1 MGSFKKNSK
10 TSTIFNSFGKFPFK
24 MEQLTQSVRE
34 TYISFADICKT
45 LVGISTHKDFIP
57 KMALQVCCGVICR
70 KLKAS
75 LATTSLILRV
85 LGFKYFVMQPFVLG
99 TIS

>member
-1 MGSFKKNSK
+1 
-10 TSTIFNSFGKFPFK
+10 
-24 MEQLTQSVRE
+24 MEQLMESVRE
-34 TYISFADICKT
+34 TYISFANICKT
-45 LVGISTHKDFIP
+45 LVAISTRKDFIP

-75 LATTSLILRV
+75 FATTSLILSV
-85 LGFKYFVMQPFVLG
+85 LEFKYFVMQPFVLG